1 VSLKRDYLLRLVEQL
16 THALAKIL
24 KLRQAGQH
32 EAAARE
38 AEDAAASLCGMPL
51 SLAGSVDAPQLAR
64 MVGDSAKLAAL
75 ARVMWE
81 RAGVAADARDAALE
95 ATWQARARAAWRE
108 AERGG
113 AELDEVGRKALVSG

>member
-1 VSLKRDYLLRLVEQL
+1 
-16 THALAKIL
+16 
-24 KLRQAGQH
+24 
-32 EAAARE
+32 
-38 AEDAAASLCGMPL
+38 
-51 SLAGSVDAPQLAR
+51 
-64 MVGDSAKLAAL
+64 
-75 ARVMWE
+75 MWE